1 MWWTKPARSALLLA
15 ACSAALA
22 ACAGGQTG
30 PHGAV
35 AQIPDAPTPLDQYG
49 IAVAPKNEELAL
61 APHGYGLSDAQRSA
75 LAEFARRWREAGTET
90 VVVQAPAASGCGCD
104 PRATARA
111 AAAALQGLGVPP
123 ALLRVSQ
130 YDAGGRLDAP
140 VIARYTRFVA
150 SADDCSARW
159 SNLVSTS
166 DNSVSAHFACTTT
179 RNMAAMIADPRDLL
193 RPAPESPADN
203 GRRAIVLD
211 KYRQGQITSSVK
223 DDQANGTVSQA
234 VH

>member
-15 ACSAALA
+15 ACSAALC

-30 PHGAV
+30 PRGAT
-35 AQIPDAPTPLDQYG
+35 AQIPDAPTPLDQYA
-49 IAVAPKNEELAL
+49 INVAPRNEELAL

-75 LAEFARRWREAGTET
+75 LVEFARRWREAGTET
-90 VVVQAPAASGCGCD
+90 VVVQSPAASGCGCD

-123 ALLRVSQ
+123 ALLRLSD
-130 YDAGGRLDAP
+130 YDAGGRPDAP

-150 SADDCSARW
+150 TADDCSNRW
-159 SNLVSTS
+159 SNLVSTY
-166 DNSVSAHFACTTT
+166 DNAVTAHFACATT
-179 RNMAAMIADPRDLL
+179 RNMAAMVADPRDFL
-193 RPAPESPADN
+193 RPSPDTPADN
-203 GRRAIVLD
+203 GRRAVVLD
-211 KYRQGQITSSVK
+211 KYRQGQITASAK
-223 DDQANGTVSQA
+223 DDQASGTVSQA